1 MPRRTID
8 ILVTMTAGI
17 ASGAGIPAKIE
28 AAAAR
33 TMHAV
38 ATLED

>member
-17 ASGAGIPAKIE
+17 AAGAGIPAKI
-28 AAAAR
+28 
-33 TMHAV
+33 
-38 ATLED
+38 